1 MATVVEKIQEL
12 EYNELLTLGVIEQN
26 ADLTEVFKG
35 EINMPFNLLY
45 KLQKEGNLNDAT
57 KKLLVMI
64 FEKLILT
71 KQSFINQYNKLGDID
86 YVPNTDI
93 AKEEPLHINS
103 DVLPIADEDE
113 VVMETVAPIAPIVA
127 KTTPV
132 APKAVVEK
140 TKVKVLTEKT
150 IPRRYGKQQIEKDI
164 LAQGTKATP
173 LQRAG
178 LKLNDLKNMNVN
190 LMNKFIKE
198 VHLGTE
204 VITEE
209 DALEII
215 ASVTM
220 LERKLAKILKK
231 K

>member
-71 KQSFINQYNKLGDID
+71 KQSFINQYIKLGDID
-86 YVPNTDI
+86 YVPNT
-93 AKEEPLHINS
+93 ATTKEEPLHVNA
-103 DVLPIADEDE
+103 DVIPIADEDE
-113 VVMETVAPIAPIVA
+113 VVMEAVAPIVPR
-127 KTTPV
+127 TTPV
-132 APKAVVEK
+132 EPKAVVER

>member
-26 ADLTEVFKG
+26 PDLTEVFKG
-35 EINMPFNLLY
+35 EINMPFHLLY
-45 KLQKEGNLNDAT
+45 KLQKEGTLNDVT

-71 KQSFINQYNKLGDID
+71 KQSFINQYIKLGDID
-86 YVPNTDI
+86 YVPTNTV
-93 AKEEPLHINS
+93 EEPLKVNA
-103 DVLPIADEDE
+103 DVIPIEDEDE
-113 VVMETVAPIAPIVA
+113 VVMETVAPIAPIVPI
-127 KTTPV
+127 TTPV

-140 TKVKVLTEKT
+140 PKVKVLTEKT

-178 LKLNDLKNMNVN
+178 LKLNDLKNLNVN

-198 VHLGTE
+198 VYLGTE
-204 VITEE
+204 VITED
-209 DALEII
+209 DALKII
-215 ASVTM
+215 ASVTQM
-220 LERKLAKILKK
+220 ERLLANILKK

>member
-26 ADLTEVFKG
+26 PDLTEVFKS
-35 EINMPFNLLY
+35 EINMPFHLLY
-45 KLQKEGNLNDAT
+45 KLQKEGTLNDVT

-71 KQSFINQYNKLGDID
+71 KQSFINQYIKLGDVD
-86 YVPNTDI
+86 YVPTI
-93 AKEEPLHINS
+93 KTAEEPLEVNAEVI
-103 DVLPIADEDE
+103 PIEDEEE
-113 VVMETVAPIAPIVA
+113 VVMEAVAPIAPIVPR
-127 KTTPV
+127 TTPV

-140 TKVKVLTEKT
+140 PKVKILTEKT
-150 IPRRYGKQQIEKDI
+150 IPRRIGKQQIEKDI

-178 LKLNDLKNMNVN
+178 LKLNDLKNLNVN

-198 VHLGTE
+198 VYLGTE
-204 VITEE
+204 VITED
-209 DALEII
+209 DALKII
-215 ASVTM
+215 ASVTQM
-220 LERKLAKILKK
+220 ERLLANILKK

>member
-26 ADLTEVFKG
+26 PDLTEVFKG
-35 EINMPFNLLY
+35 EINMPFHLLY
-45 KLQKEGNLNDAT
+45 KLQKEGTLNDAT

-71 KQSFINQYNKLGDID
+71 KQSFINQYIKIGDID
-86 YVPNTDI
+86 YVPTNTV
-93 AKEEPLHINS
+93 EEPLKVNA
-103 DVLPIADEDE
+103 DVIPIEDEDE
-113 VVMETVAPIAPIVA
+113 VVMETVAPIAPIVPI
-127 KTTPV
+127 TTPV

-140 TKVKVLTEKT
+140 PKAKPVVEKT

-164 LAQGTKATP
+164 LKQGFKATP

-178 LKLNDLKNMNVN
+178 LKLNDLKNLNVN

-204 VITEE
+204 VITED
-209 DALEII
+209 DALKII
-215 ASVTM
+215 ASITQMEKV
-220 LERKLAKILKK
+220 LANILKK